1 MTADENG
8 TMLPTEMQASD
19 MQPTDMQPTDTQP
32 TKAAPPEELKEQKHA
47 HPDESTAEGVPG
59 DNASAEDADGEE
71 EAGAATGAPQD
82 GAKRKRRRRRR
93 KKAGEA
99 GAEAEAGGAD
109 VAAQK
114 GEGAPAQNARKEAH
128 MPLARFFDGRDRGER
143 RHAFA
148 PGEVVAG
155 RVARVDHGASV
166 IDLFGKATAFAL
178 ANEPREVP
186 LPLPGGEVEEPEET
200 AAQTQ
205 GVDLAHVGDAAAGL
219 EGVVGMPGS
228 EAMPSHAADVASAPM
243 PGPGPDGIWGT
254 ADDEPG
260 SGEADPARIAQAAR
274 ALSALGTPNEE
285 GAVEAAQESSV
296 AGEVEA
302 PEEAAAEAAPEEE
315 APPLEVGHIFRGR
328 VAAVAESGHVAIHNR
343 LVTRA
348 EARLKLAK
356 SREEHRR
363 VWGLVYGFNRGG
375 FDVLV
380 EGVRAFC
387 PVSGITM
394 EHIEDPETLLGRRLE
409 FSVQQAKSGHQGI
422 VVSRR
427 SILERE
433 ARKKAKEIRRNLQV
447 GQTVK
452 GRVTQVRDFG
462 LFVDIGGGVE
472 GLVHMSEVSWDR
484 SVRPLDAAKPG
495 DEIEV
500 RVLRVSEPQGRKD
513 RDGRIALSMKALTP
527 DPWEVNLQGVE
538 EGQARKGKVTRTAE
552 FGAFV
557 ELAPG
562 VEGLLH
568 VTELGRDLKHA
579 SERIKEGEDVFVIVE
594 RLDRRARR
602 ISLSKMSEQEAKLF
616 EEGGLETSA
625 GKPIRPGSSVKVR
638 VDRVESAGL
647 YVQIEG
653 VIGRRGRGF
662 IPNSEMMT
670 ERGTDHRKRFPPG
683 MELDVKVIGADRDGG
698 LRLSRK
704 AHHQDEERRA
714 VQDYRKE
721 AASKGFGTFG
731 DLLKKKLGKR

>member
-8 TMLPTEMQASD
+8 TMVPSETQATEMQA
-19 MQPTDMQPTDTQP
+19 TDMQPTETQP
-32 TKAAPPEELKEQKHA
+32 TKPAPEEQKEQVHA
-47 HPDESTAEGVPG
+47 RPDEPVAE
-59 DNASAEDADGEE
+59 NASGDATSAEEADGGEE
-71 EAGAATGAPQD
+71 EAGAEGASQD
-82 GAKRKRRRRRR
+82 GVKRKRRRRR
-93 KKAGEA
+93 KKKPAGE
-99 GAEAEAGGAD
+99 AEAEAGAAD
-109 VAAQK
+109 APTQK
-114 GEGAPAQNARKEAH
+114 GEGAHPRKEAH
-128 MPLARFFDGRDRGER
+128 MPLVRFFEGRDRSER

-148 PGEVVAG
+148 VGEVVAG
-155 RVARVDHGASV
+155 RVARVENGASV

-178 ANEPREVP
+178 ANEPRDVP
-186 LPLPGGEVEEPEET
+186 MPPPGGELEEAEE

-205 GVDLAHVGDAAAGL
+205 GVDPSQVGDAAAGL

-228 EAMPSHAADVASAPM
+228 ESMPTPPATDTTSARASA
-243 PGPGPDGIWGT
+243 GPGPDGIWGT

-260 SGEADPARIAQAAR
+260 SGEADPARIAHAAH

-285 GAVEAAQESSV
+285 GIAQEPNA
-296 AGEVEA
+296 AGEMEA
-302 PEEAAAEAAPEEE
+302 PEEAAAEVAPEEE
-315 APPLEVGHIFRGR
+315 APPLDVGQIFRGR

-356 SREEHRR
+356 AREEHRR

-387 PVSGITM
+387 PVSGITL
-394 EHIEDPETLLGRRLE
+394 EHIEDPETLLGWRLE

-433 ARKKAKEIRRNLQV
+433 ARKKAKEIRRSLQA
-447 GQTVK
+447 GQTIQ

-484 SVRPLDAAKPG
+484 AVRPLDAAKPG

-527 DPWEVNLQGVE
+527 DPWEANLEGLE

-579 SERIKEGEDVFVIVE
+579 NERIKEGEDVFVIVE

-625 GKPIRPGSSVKVR
+625 GKPIRPGSNAKVR

-670 ERGTDHRKRFPPG
+670 ERGTDHRKKFPPG
-683 MELDVKVIGADRDGG
+683 TELDVKVIGVDRDGG